1 MAKQSEIP
9 RILEN
14 ISQEEDEY
22 HNRSSISVSYVSY
35 VDSHHNTSDN
45 NYNPNT
51 SDNHNNSNIKID
63 EVEDNE
69 EYNEKLRLYI
79 KLSYLLN

>member
-45 NYNPNT
+45 YNPNT
-51 SDNHNNSNIKID
+51 SDNHNNSNVKID
-63 EVEDNE
+63 EEDNE
-69 EYNEKLRLYI
+69 EYNEKL
-79 KLSYLLN
+79 KL